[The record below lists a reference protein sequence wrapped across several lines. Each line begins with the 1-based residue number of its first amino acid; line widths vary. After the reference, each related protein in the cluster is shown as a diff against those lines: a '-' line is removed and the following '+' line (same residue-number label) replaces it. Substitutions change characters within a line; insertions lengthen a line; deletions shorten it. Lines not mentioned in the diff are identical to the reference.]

1 MQIVGSSVAKTT
13 ESHVKNLSKNSTGR
27 PMDYSNVQILNEL
40 NSDIDELAEM
50 LKGFIRDQV
59 TDFKKK
65 GVVLG
70 VSGGIDSAVALTL
83 CVQEFGKDNVY
94 GLLLP
99 EKESSPSSKTL
110 GAEICESLGVSYE
123 EVPISPIIEALG
135 IYDKKEQII
144 KKTCPEYDSGVHKTS
159 LVLPDFLNQGLLN
172 VPHIMLIKDE
182 KTVARCRLKANDY
195 LELVSLQN
203 VKQRSRMII
212 QYMYAEKLNYAV
224 CGTTNKT
231 ELMLGQFVK
240 YGDGGVDF
248 EPLADCYKTQ
258 IYALAKYLKVNEE
271 IIKRPPSADTWSH
284 YTSDEEFYWRMPIHI
299 MDQLLY
305 AQEYKLPVEVA
316 EKNTGL
322 PRDTI
327 EKAWR
332 HIDRIRDNTEY
343 VRTAPPVYHMTCIE

>member
-1 MQIVGSSVAKTT
+1 MQN
-13 ESHVKNLSKNSTGR
+13 VKGL
-27 PMDYSNVQILNEL
+27 NVNVLEEL
-40 NSDIDELAEM
+40 NGDIENIA
-50 LKGFIRDQV
+50 LKLRGFIRNYV

-83 CVQEFGKDNVY
+83 CVQEFGKENVY

-99 EKESSPSSKTL
+99 EKESAPSSKTL
-110 GAEICESLGVSYE
+110 GAEICETLEVPYE
-123 EVPISPIIEALG
+123 EVPISPILEALN
-135 IYDKKEQII
+135 IYEKKEQLI
-144 KKTCPEYDSGVHKTS
+144 KKTCPGYDPRIHKTS

-172 VPHIMLIKDE
+172 VPYIRLIKDGE
-182 KTVARCRLKANDY
+182 TVAKYRLKASDY
-195 LELVSLQN
+195 LELIGLQGI
-203 VKQRSRMII
+203 KQRSRMVI

-231 ELMLGQFVK
+231 ELLLGQFVK
-240 YGDGGVDF
+240 YGDGGVDL

-258 IYALAKYLKVNEE
+258 IYALGRFLKVNEE
-271 IIKRPPSADTWSH
+271 IMKRPPSADTWSH
-284 YTSDEEFYWRMPIHI
+284 YTTDEEFYWRMPIHV

-305 AQEYKLPVEVA
+305 SQEHQLPLNVI

-327 EKAWR
+327 EKAQR
-332 HIDRIRDNTEY
+332 HINRMKDTTEY
-343 VRTAPPVYHMTCIE
+343 IRTAPPICYLNGA

>member
-1 MQIVGSSVAKTT
+1 MQVTEELIVSII
-13 ESHVKNLSKNSTGR
+13 E
-27 PMDYSNVQILNEL
+27 EL
-40 NSDIDELAEM
+40 NGDIESTA
-50 LKGFIRDQV
+50 LKLRSFIRDQV
-59 TDFKKK
+59 TGFKKK
-65 GVVLG
+65 GVVIG

-83 CVQEFGKDNVY
+83 CVQELGKENIF

-99 EKESSPSSKTL
+99 EEESAPSSRTL

-123 EVPISPIIEALG
+123 EVPISPILRSLK
-135 IYDKKEQII
+135 IYDQKDQII
-144 KKTCPEYDSGVHKTS
+144 RRTCPEYDPDIHKTS

-172 VPHIMLIKDE
+172 VPYIRLIKDGE
-182 KTVARCRLKANDY
+182 TVARHRLKANDY
-195 LELVSLQN
+195 LELIGLQN
-203 VKQRSRMII
+203 VKQRSRMIV

-231 ELMLGQFVK
+231 ELALGQFVK
-240 YGDGGVDF
+240 YGDGGVDL
-248 EPLADCYKTQ
+248 EPLADCYKVQ
-258 IYALAKYLKVNEE
+258 VYALGKLLNVNEE

-284 YTSDEEFYWRMPIHI
+284 YTTDEEFYWRMPVQI

-305 AQEYKLPVEVA
+305 AQEYQLPLKVV

-332 HIDRIRDNTEY
+332 HINRIRDSTEY
-343 VRTAPPVYHMTCIE
+343 VRAVPPVCYINR